1 MVIASGTS
9 SRHLQAL
16 SEILV
21 DQLKKL
27 GINDCRIEG
36 KNSNDWKL
44 VDAHDEIRGQISIH
58 HQEGEVKKGDRDM
71 LGGIL
76 DLPDVNVEDV
86 MVHRKNITA
95 ININE
100 IDESKITEILSSPYT
115 RIPVWEES
123 TDNFIGLLH
132 IKSLIKEAIKSDN
145 DLRILILE
153 KFCQN
158 HGLFQKQL
166 V

>member
-1 MVIASGTS
+1 
-9 SRHLQAL
+9 
-16 SEILV
+16 
-21 DQLKKL
+21 
-27 GINDCRIEG
+27 
-36 KNSNDWKL
+36 
-44 VDAHDEIRGQISIH
+44 
-58 HQEGEVKKGDRDM
+58 M

-132 IKSLIKEAIKSDN
+132 IKS
-145 DLRILILE
+145 
-153 KFCQN
+153 
-158 HGLFQKQL
+158 
-166 V
+166 

>member
-1 MVIASGTS
+1 
-9 SRHLQAL
+9 
-16 SEILV
+16 
-21 DQLKKL
+21 
-27 GINDCRIEG
+27 
-36 KNSNDWKL
+36 
-44 VDAHDEIRGQISIH
+44 
-58 HQEGEVKKGDRDM
+58 M

-132 IKSLIKEAIKSDN
+132 IKSLIKEAIK
-145 DLRILILE
+145 RVIMI
-153 KFCQN
+153 
-158 HGLFQKQL
+158 
-166 V
+166 